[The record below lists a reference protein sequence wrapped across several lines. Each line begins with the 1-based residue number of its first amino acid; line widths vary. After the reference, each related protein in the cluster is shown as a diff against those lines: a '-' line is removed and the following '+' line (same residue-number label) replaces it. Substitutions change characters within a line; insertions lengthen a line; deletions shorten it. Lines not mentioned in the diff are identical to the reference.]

1 MENTLLN
8 DAGYLLRQAAKSRLA
23 QLAQHL
29 EPIGLGVSEASM
41 LVLIGRNPGVSQA
54 ECGRMLSIQPPN
66 LNPITRR
73 LIERKLIDS
82 RKGRGRALCL
92 ALTGEG
98 ARLMQGIVAEFEAQE
113 ARIYSAIPEHL
124 RRDLVPLLRALWRP
138 S

>member
-113 ARIYSAIPEHL
+113 ARIYGAIPEHL